1 MRWCQAA
8 AALAPPRTR
17 CPSSLKGGQQLVAPD
32 LSAHCPGVRS
42 LQAEQGSVLDASRAR
57 LAPLQPLELDFGL
70 SESWFPRDNRV
81 LLCPW
86 PSRLR
91 VHGMRSSGPEHTST
105 SSAITRECPLVQS
118 IQGPNGT
125 VTLHLKESPQLWE
138 PLQVPLP
145 ATLPSSETSDKTRG
159 LSFCPFK
166 TLRVAAAP
174 LLEPL
179 GASQCRRH
187 L

>member
-1 MRWCQAA
+1 MNHPGLTLEASSAVWEAEGRPLWGNHLKGGMGERWCQAA
-8 AALAPPRTR
+8 GALAPPRTR
-17 CPSSLKGGQQLVAPD
+17 CPSSLKGGQQLVAPG

-42 LQAEQGSVLDASRAR
+42 LQAEQRSVLDASRAR
-57 LAPLQPLELDFGL
+57 LAPLQPPELGFGL

-91 VHGMRSSGPEHTST
+91 VRGMRSSGPEHTST

-138 PLQVPLP
+138 PPSGAP
-145 ATLPSSETSDKTRG
+145 TCPSSI
-159 LSFCPFK
+159 
-166 TLRVAAAP
+166 
-174 LLEPL
+174 
-179 GASQCRRH
+179 Q
-187 L
+187 